1 MLTLFHALSATTIP
15 PAFAVRFTCSSLLL
29 ALIVLGVGV
38 SVGTIALIRVHHR
51 QGARSDPREG
61 WLTQKIGEAAKS
73 LLPNPYSA
81 ETTYADLN
89 SKATSLVQGAKGV
102 SLALV
107 LPGKI
112 IAFVIATAYLRWSW
126 LLPVLATVFMI
137 FGVVLRF
144 RAVRAIRSA
153 NTDSS
158 NSSYLRVLI
167 ETQYYDVL
175 QGLLT
180 LPVVGMATA
189 LAFGLAGKLLL
200 PGGGSQL
207 GTAPGWIAEFLFP
220 YFPLLVVAALA
231 GEMLRKC
238 GLLRLYRK
246 RFLQEASASVPQ
258 VDQASRVYQARFD
271 LYEGF
276 VITSGLLV
284 MAILYFAHI
293 SGNALST
300 PMTAAMSAPHGRLFI
315 TMIGFLLLSLSLG
328 FVQLQRMQRLDLSTP
343 SISPPPPQVQ
353 QTTIFRFE
361 DCLDQT
367 EKLKGVIYGVLNQRQ
382 RGFSF
387 LGAGKM
393 YSTENTLLF
402 TDQRLIAGEVPIAGS
417 DKMLADTSYSYT
429 AFFWNRGEIRKNGEE
444 LLRTN
449 TFQGILESKPGNRAW
464 LYESIQSF
472 TVDTWRRR
480 LTIVDRAG
488 RKTRYLYMDV
498 GYGDLLHDILPDLLG
513 DRCVFEN

>member
-15 PAFAVRFTCSSLLL
+15 PAFAVRFTCSFLLL
-29 ALIVLGVGV
+29 ALIILGIDVGL
-38 SVGTIALIRVHHR
+38 GTIALIRVHHR
-51 QGARSDPREG
+51 KGARSDPSEG
-61 WLTQKIGEAAKS
+61 WLTQKIGERAKS

-81 ETTYADLN
+81 ETTYAELN
-89 SKATSLVQGAKGV
+89 SKATSLVQGATGV
-102 SLALV
+102 SLALA

-112 IAFVIATAYLRWSW
+112 IAFVIATAYLHWFW
-126 LLPVLATVFMI
+126 LLPMLATVFMTL
-137 FGVVLRF
+137 GVVLRF
-144 RAVRAIRSA
+144 RAVRAIRKA
-153 NTDSS
+153 NTDRS

-189 LAFGLAGKLLL
+189 IAFGLAGKLLL
-200 PGGGSQL
+200 PGGGSRP
-207 GTAPGWIAEFLFP
+207 GAAPGWIAEFLFP
-220 YFPLLVVAALA
+220 YFPLIVVAALA

-246 RFLQEASASVPQ
+246 RFLQEASVSVPQ
-258 VDQASRVYQARFD
+258 VDQTSRVYQTRFD
-271 LYEGF
+271 LYAGF
-276 VITSGLLV
+276 VIISGLLV

-293 SGNALST
+293 SGNAPST

-315 TMIGFLLLSLSLG
+315 TMIGFLLLSLSLA
-328 FVQLQRMQRLDLSTP
+328 FVQLKRMQRLDLSTP
-343 SISPPPPQVQ
+343 SISPRPPQVQ
-353 QTTIFRFE
+353 PTTILGVE
-361 DCLDQT
+361 DCLDQS
-367 EKLKGVIYGVLNQRQ
+367 EKFKGVIYGVLNQRQ

-402 TDQRLIAGEVPIAGS
+402 TDQRLIAAEVPIAGS
-417 DKMLADTSYSYT
+417 DKMLADTSYSYM

-464 LYESIQSF
+464 PYEEIQSLA
-472 TVDTWRRR
+472 VDTWRRR

-488 RKTRYLYMDV
+488 TKTRYLYMDSE
-498 GYGDLLHDILPDLLG
+498 YGNLLSKLLPGLLG
-513 DRCVFEN
+513 GKCIFES